1 MNVKLVS
8 PCYVQGTVLGC
19 RARAV
24 IHTETVSALRT
35 YLLQQ
40 CVAHSRCWGV
50 ERVLFRSLPP
60 SNTPADRGVLAVL
73 SPPRLGNSY
82 SSSLST
88 FLGGW
93 HGAGCCSTGV
103 AQRDGGLALKSKTYA
118 ASRRRA
124 GQAETLT
131 TAALTLPLAQAGGC
145 CVQ

>member
-50 ERVLFRSLPP
+50 ERVLFHSLPP

-88 FLGGW
+88 SW
-93 HGAGCCSTGV
+93 GAGTVLGAAPPGWLSEME
-103 AQRDGGLALKSKTYA
+103 ALLS
-118 ASRRRA
+118 SLR
-124 GQAETLT
+124 
-131 TAALTLPLAQAGGC
+131 LTLPPED
-145 CVQ
+145 VQGRQRPRQPLH